1 MNRRGQVV
9 SRQFVTVAFP
19 TSDPG
24 LALPEVHANLD
35 FLDATGLRAG
45 GANPGGVELT
55 AQLQALIP
63 AAVDQATATLRLTQ
77 QAQTADLDGRLAAW
91 RERAAAWTKQAEQ
104 LEVFG
109 SAKNR
114 LHRRERRIVNERE
127 IAESLAA
134 SQQLVRPLVLVVP
147 RTDG

>member
-1 MNRRGQVV
+1 
-9 SRQFVTVAFP
+9 
-19 TSDPG
+19 
-24 LALPEVHANLD
+24 
-35 FLDATGLRAG
+35 
-45 GANPGGVELT
+45 LT
-55 AQLQALIP
+55 PQLQALIP

-91 RERAAAWTKQAEQ
+91 RERATAWTKQAEQ
-104 LEVFG
+104 LEVVG